1 MLMSAPEQSAAAR
14 DEVQVVERARA
25 GDLEAFEGLIG
36 RHQQRV
42 MRVVLSILKEPMD
55 AEEVAQDVFLTVF
68 EKIDHFRGDSSFSTW
83 LHRVAVNAALMR
95 RRKSKADRSVP
106 LDDVMPPFDE
116 RGHLAVDIADWSQQA
131 GDPVLAREAGEV
143 IEAAVEK
150 LDEMY
155 RTVFGLRDVQ
165 GFSTEETAAILE
177 LSVPA
182 VKSRLHRARLFLRRG
197 LAEYFEKRV

>member
-1 MLMSAPEQSAAAR
+1 MSAAAS
-14 DEVQVVERARA
+14 DEVQFVARARA

-106 LDDVMPPFDE
+106 LDDVMPSFDE

-155 RTVFGLRDVQ
+155 RTVFALRDVQ
-165 GFSTEETAAILE
+165 GFSTEETAEILE

-182 VKSRLHRARLFLRRG
+182 VKSRLHRARLFLRRE

>member
-1 MLMSAPEQSAAAR
+1 MSAPEQSAIAS
-14 DEVQVVERARA
+14 DEVQLVERARA
-25 GDLEAFEGLIG
+25 GDLEAFEELLG

-95 RRKSKADRSVP
+95 SRKSKADRSVP
-106 LDDVMPPFDE
+106 LDDVMPSFDE

-155 RTVFGLRDVQ
+155 RTVFALRDVQ
-165 GFSTEETAAILE
+165 GFSTEETAEILE

-182 VKSRLHRARLFLRRG
+182 VKSRLHRARLFLRRE

>member
-1 MLMSAPEQSAAAR
+1 MSAPEQSAAAS
-14 DEVQVVERARA
+14 DEVQLVERARA
-25 GDLEAFEGLIG
+25 GDLEAFEELLG

-55 AEEVAQDVFLTVF
+55 TEEVAQDVFLTVF

-106 LDDVMPPFDE
+106 LDDVMPSFDE

-155 RTVFGLRDVQ
+155 RTVFALRDVQ
-165 GFSTEETAAILE
+165 GFSTEETAEILE

-182 VKSRLHRARLFLRRG
+182 VKSRLHRARLFLRRE

>member
-1 MLMSAPEQSAAAR
+1 MRSSSSSGRAPVTSRPLRSYSVATSSALCEWCCR
-14 DEVQVVERARA
+14 
-25 GDLEAFEGLIG
+25 L
-36 RHQQRV
+36 
-42 MRVVLSILKEPMD
+42 LKEPMD

-106 LDDVMPPFDE
+106 LDDVVPSFDE

-150 LDEMY
+150 LGEMY

-165 GFSTEETAAILE
+165 GFSTEETAEILE

-182 VKSRLHRARLFLRRG
+182 VKSRLHRARLFLRRE

>member
-1 MLMSAPEQSAAAR
+1 MSAPEQSAAAS
-14 DEVQVVERARA
+14 DEVQLVERARA
-25 GDLEAFEGLIG
+25 GDLEAFEELLG
-36 RHQQRV
+36 RHQHRV

-106 LDDVMPPFDE
+106 LDDVMPSFDE

-165 GFSTEETAAILE
+165 GFSTEETAEILE

-182 VKSRLHRARLFLRRG
+182 VKSRLHRARLFLRRE